1 MKNKLSKIII
11 SFFIFTI
18 ASINYIYALSPQ
30 SELRYEGI
38 DVSDW
43 QGYIDYSQVR
53 NSGIDIVYI
62 KASQGNNIKDPY
74 FDINYENA
82 KANNLKVGFYHFL
95 TATNTEEAEEQARF
109 FSSIISGK
117 QADCKLALDY
127 EQFNGVGTEQIN
139 QIAMAFIQKVKEL
152 TKKQVIIYSD
162 LYNSERTF
170 SPELASQGE
179 LWIAYYGDYRNL
191 QNINASWNT
200 FIGVQYTDRGTVP
213 GIRGNV
219 DRDLFSEE
227 IFLDDNSEIPS
238 TENPNGSYN
247 TETTYYTVQRGDT
260 LWGIARRYGTTIQE
274 IAQVNGIQ
282 NVNLIFPGQVLRIH
296 TNSNVPGSESNGV
309 GKTYYTIKRG
319 DTLWGIS
326 RRYGTTVQNLV
337 SWNNIKNPNLIFPGQ
352 RLIIYGSSGS
362 NENSRVSKNV
372 NSNTYTDSNLNLS
385 QNTYSN
391 NNNINYAQY
400 TVQKGDSLWRI
411 ARRYRVCPKKLA
423 RVNGITN
430 PYAIYPGLVL
440 KI

>member
-11 SFFIFTI
+11 SFIIFTI
-18 ASINYIYALSPQ
+18 ATINYIYALSPQ
-30 SELRYEGI
+30 NELSYEGI

-43 QGYIDYSQVR
+43 QGYIDYGQVK
-53 NSGIDIVYI
+53 NSGIDIVYM
-62 KASQGNNIKDPY
+62 KASQGSNIKDPY

-82 KANNLKVGFYHFL
+82 KANGLKVGFYHFL
-95 TATNTEEAEEQARF
+95 TATDTQEAERQAIF

-117 QADCKLALDY
+117 QADCKLAMDY
-127 EQFNGVGTEQIN
+127 EQFYGVEGEQIN

-179 LWIAYYGDYRNL
+179 LWLAYYGDYRSL
-191 QNINASWNT
+191 QNVNASWNT
-200 FIGVQYTDRGTVP
+200 FIGVQYTDRGVVP

-227 IFLDDNSEIPS
+227 IFLDDNSEIPN
-238 TENPNGSYN
+238 TENPNGNYN
-247 TETTYYTVQRGDT
+247 TETIYYTVQRGDT
-260 LWGIARRYGTTIQE
+260 LWAIARKYGTTIQE
-274 IAQVNGIQ
+274 IAQMNGIK
-282 NVNLIFPGQVLRIH
+282 NVNLIYPGEVLRIH

-337 SWNNIKNPNLIFPGQ
+337 SWNNIQNPNLIYPGQ
-352 RLIIYGSSGS
+352 RLIIYRNLGSSS
-362 NENSRVSKNV
+362 NSIVGKNV
-372 NSNTYTDSNLNLS
+372 NHNTNSNHTR
-385 QNTYSN
+385 YSN
-391 NNNINYAQY
+391 RNINYAQY
-400 TVQKGDSLWRI
+400 TVQKGDSLWKI
-411 ARRYRVCPKKLA
+411 ARRYRICPRKLA
-423 RVNGITN
+423 RINGITN
-430 PYAIYPGLVL
+430 PYMIYPGLVL
-440 KI
+440 KV

>member
-43 QGYIDYSQVR
+43 QGYIDYNQVK
-53 NSGIDIVYI
+53 NAGIDIVYI
-62 KASQGNNIKDPY
+62 KASQGSNIKDPY

-82 KANNLKVGFYHFL
+82 KANGLKVGFYHFL
-95 TATNTEEAEEQARF
+95 TATNIEEAERQARF

-139 QIAMAFIQKVKEL
+139 QIALAFIQKVKEL
-152 TKKQVIIYSD
+152 TKKQVLIYSD

-170 SPELASQGE
+170 SQELASQGE

-191 QNINASWNT
+191 QNINASWDT
-200 FIGVQYTDRGTVP
+200 FIGVQYTDRGSIP
-213 GIRGNV
+213 GIRGYV
-219 DRDLFSEE
+219 DRDLFAEE
-227 IFLDDNSEIPS
+227 VFLDDSSEIPN
-238 TENPNGSYN
+238 TENPNGNYN
-247 TETTYYTVQRGDT
+247 TETIYYTVQRGDT
-260 LWGIARRYGTTIQE
+260 LWSIARRYGTTIQE

-296 TNSNVPGSESNGV
+296 TNSNIHGSEANSTG
-309 GKTYYTIKRG
+309 GKTYYTIQRG
-319 DTLWGIS
+319 DTLWRIA

-337 SWNNIKNPNLIFPGQ
+337 SWNNIQNPNLIFPGQ
-352 RLIIYGSSGS
+352 RIIIYGTSST
-362 NENSRVSKNV
+362 NTRVSKNV
-372 NSNTYTDSNLNLS
+372 NTNSS
-385 QNTYSN
+385 QNVYSN
-391 NNNINYAQY
+391 NNVNYAQY
-400 TVQKGDSLWRI
+400 TVQKGDSLWGI
-411 ARRYRVCPKKLA
+411 ARRYRICPKKLA
-423 RVNGITN
+423 RINGINN
-430 PYAIYPGLVL
+430 PYMIYPGLVL